1 RQACAE
7 LAETRRERHLAV
19 ALHRATLLS
28 PPGEAGDEE
37 RLRAFQ
43 RLQALGELDGL
54 LAEALERVDAS
65 TPRAL
70 VEALLQ
76 HVRGRRGAERERGL
90 RLLATRVPARA
101 AELWQVL
108 FEQARD
114 DNRLEDAASALS
126 AWVDATP
133 DPVQRASLRVQ
144 AGDLA
149 LAIGWT
155 DAARAA
161 WAQAAAEDPMS
172 FAATSKLLALTS
184 AEEAPAEFVDLAER
198 LASLSGPEVLSG
210 RQDELAHA
218 YVRLGR
224 AAEALGVLSELP
236 PTEERIRLR
245 ADLAESLGR
254 SQEALGLREQLAHT
268 PEEREALAL
277 TALRAGRHSD
287 VVRILGPI
295 DSLESLSPEAQRT
308 FATALAATEDGA
320 PLAVQLWAMLLSR
333 HPVDAEG
340 WSLHAEALGH
350 AGRPDAAA
358 RSAAFGT
365 LFSGEETV
373 ATPVALQIWLDPSG
387 ASEAWLASAGDL
399 VLGAG
404 ALTLFGPVEVT
415 YLVALALA
423 LGDEGQALTRPGEVS
438 GLADAAAE
446 AFAAVPSPAA
456 AARVLLWL
464 DPVARGADLDTV
476 DPAAVL
482 TGSAALA
489 AVVQRALRLV

>member
-1 RQACAE
+1 M
-7 LAETRRERHLAV
+7 
-19 ALHRATLLS
+19 
-28 PPGEAGDEE
+28 
-37 RLRAFQ
+37 
-43 RLQALGELDGL
+43 DG
-54 LAEALERVDAS
+54 S
-65 TPRAL
+65 TAPAL

-76 HVRGRRGAERERGL
+76 HLRSRRGSERERGL
-90 RLLATRVPARA
+90 RLLAGRVPSRA
-101 AELWQVL
+101 AQLWQAL

-126 AWVDATP
+126 SWVDATP
-133 DPVQRASLRVQ
+133 DPVQRAGLRVQ

-161 WAQAAAEDPMS
+161 WAQAAAEDPTS
-172 FAATSKLLALTS
+172 IAAIGKLLALTS
-184 AEEAPAEFVDLAER
+184 ADESPEEFADLAER
-198 LASLSGPEVLSG
+198 LSSLAGPEALGG
-210 RQDELAHA
+210 RLDELVHA
-218 YVRLGR
+218 YVQLGR
-224 AAEALGVLSELP
+224 AADALGVLPQLP
-236 PTEERIRLR
+236 ATEERIRLR
-245 ADLAESLGR
+245 AELAESLGR
-254 SQEALGLREQLAHT
+254 GQEALALREQLART

-277 TALRAGRHSD
+277 AALRGGRHAD
-287 VVRILGPI
+287 VVRILGP
-295 DSLESLSPEAQRT
+295 LESLDALSPESQRT
-308 FATALAATEDGA
+308 FASALAGTEVGAT
-320 PLAVQLWAMLLSR
+320 LAVELWALLLAQ

-340 WSLHAEALGH
+340 WALHAEALRH
-350 AGRPDAAA
+350 AGRPDAAV
-358 RSAAFGT
+358 RSAAFGH
-365 LFSGEETV
+365 LFAGEETV
-373 ATPVALQIWLDPSG
+373 AAPVPLQPVARGPVRTSVTLPGGVLALTPEEMPNLKTVLDESLAALGAPDLQIWLDPGG

-404 ALTLFGPVEVT
+404 ALSVFGPLEVT

-423 LGDEGQALTRPGEVS
+423 LGDEGQALARPGEVP
-438 GLADAAAE
+438 GLPAAAAE

-476 DPAAVL
+476 DPVAVL

>member
-1 RQACAE
+1 M
-7 LAETRRERHLAV
+7 
-19 ALHRATLLS
+19 
-28 PPGEAGDEE
+28 
-37 RLRAFQ
+37 
-43 RLQALGELDGL
+43 

-90 RLLATRVPARA
+90 RLLATRVPSRA
-101 AELWQVL
+101 AELWQAL

-133 DPVQRASLRVQ
+133 DPVHRASLRVQ

-161 WAQAAAEDPMS
+161 WAQAAAEDPTS

-184 AEEAPAEFVDLAER
+184 AEESPAEFVDLAER

-224 AAEALGVLSELP
+224 AAEALSVLSQLP
-236 PTEERIRLR
+236 ATEERIRLR
-245 ADLAESLGR
+245 ADLAEALGR
-254 SQEALGLREQLAHT
+254 SQEALALREQLAHT

-277 TALRAGRHSD
+277 AALRAGRHSD
-287 VVRILGPI
+287 VVRILDPL
-295 DSLESLSPEAQRT
+295 DSLELLSPESQRT
-308 FATALAATEDGA
+308 FGTALATTEEGA
-320 PLAVQLWAMLLSR
+320 SLAVQLWALLLSR

-340 WSLHAEALGH
+340 WSLHAEALRH

-358 RSAAFGT
+358 RSATFGN

-373 ATPVALQIWLDPSG
+373 ATPVAVQPVARGPVRASMTLPGGVLLVTPEEMPNLRSVLDEALAGLGAPGLQIWLDSSG
-387 ASEAWLASAGDL
+387 ASEAWMASAGDL

-476 DPAAVL
+476 DPTAVL